1 MAATSTLEKVKL
13 SIRRS
18 HDKLDADLLDDIASC
33 VADLRVVGIVY
44 AGEEDPL
51 ILNAIKLW
59 CKSLYTD
66 DTAKAA
72 DYRARYDAL
81 KSCLMVA
88 EGYGRPKDDEE
99 EGADG

>member
-1 MAATSTLEKVKL
+1 MTILEKIKK

-18 HDKLDADLLDDIASC
+18 HNKLDDDLMDDISGCLADLK
-33 VADLRVVGIVY
+33 VVGIVH
-44 AGEEDPL
+44 AGEDDPL

-59 CKSLYTD
+59 CKALYTE
-66 DTAKAA
+66 DTARAA
-72 DYRARYDAL
+72 EYRERYESL

-99 EGADG
+99 AGADG

>member
-18 HDKLDADLLDDIASC
+18 HNKLDTDLQDDIDAC
-33 VADLRVVGIVY
+33 KADLRVVGIVY

-59 CKSLYTD
+59 CKALYTD

-72 DYRARYDAL
+72 DYRDRYDAL
-81 KSCLMVA
+81 KSCLMMA

-99 EGADG
+99 ADADG

>member
-1 MAATSTLEKVKL
+1 MASTLEKVKL

-18 HDKLDADLLDDIASC
+18 HNKLDEDLQDEIDACL
-33 VADLRVVGIVY
+33 ADLRVCGVIY

-59 CKSLYTD
+59 AKSLNTD

-72 DYRARYDAL
+72 EYRERYDNL
-81 KSCLMVA
+81 KSCLMMA
-88 EGYGRPKDDEE
+88 EGYGRPPDNEE
-99 EGADG
+99 AGADV

>member
-1 MAATSTLEKVKL
+1 MTILEKIKK

-18 HDKLDADLLDDIASC
+18 HDKLDEDLLDDISGC
-33 VADLRVVGIVY
+33 LADLRVVGIIY
-44 AGEEDPL
+44 AGEDDPL

-72 DYRARYDAL
+72 DYRDRYDAL

-88 EGYGRPKDDEE
+88 EGYGRPLSNEE
-99 EGADG
+99 AGADG

>member
-1 MAATSTLEKVKL
+1 MTILEKIKL

-18 HDKLDADLLDDIASC
+18 HNKLDEDLMDDISGCLADLK
-33 VADLRVVGIVY
+33 VVGIVY
-44 AGEEDPL
+44 ATEDDPL

-59 CKSLYTD
+59 CKALYTD

-72 DYRARYDAL
+72 DYRERYDAL

-88 EGYGRPKDDEE
+88 EGYGRPKNEE
-99 EGADG
+99 ADADG